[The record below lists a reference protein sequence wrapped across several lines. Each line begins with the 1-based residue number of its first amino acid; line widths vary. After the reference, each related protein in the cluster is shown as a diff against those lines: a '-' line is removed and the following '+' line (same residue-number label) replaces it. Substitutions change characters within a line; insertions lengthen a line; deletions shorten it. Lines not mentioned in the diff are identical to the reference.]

1 MSTTDYSSVYTIKEF
16 YQAHIL
22 PLFFDVNK
30 LALSTTG
37 DLGLFLDI
45 TGSTTEDMINIMGR
59 YINESMPGRAE
70 LPDFIYGNAAN
81 YGITDILAKAA
92 KMSMLLLVKEDNVIR
107 FSKPVE
113 DHMEFTLD
121 ADMTILVDDLRYSL
135 PYDIKIKT
143 SLYDGEYNHM
153 SYYDKRYKNSV
164 VDDDIPFIK
173 TMKTMIN
180 GDVWLVLRVDVYQ
193 YKRNVHYDSIN
204 TNSILNIPYI
214 DIPFSN
220 QLCGFEV
227 FYSEPGSSKETQLIK
242 RMDSSTALTTPFCF
256 YKFTDDNTL
265 RISFANDDRYFLPTY
280 NSNIKVYMFETN
292 GAAGNFGFFKNGL
305 DVNIRANTE
314 NEDIAYNR
322 NIFPMGLTQGN
333 SVGGRDQLTLE
344 QIKLLTTEAQTTV
357 KSYTTD
363 TDLNT
368 YFTNFVSIY
377 EHDAIF
383 VKQRDDY
390 AGREYGCFTR
400 IGDGVD
406 IFPTNTLN
414 VRLNVPDVDKHFE
427 SLRQYIVK
435 PGTVFQYETPS
446 NKDVAIKKRFDTVDD
461 STEDVKNE
469 NDKIEYALAPLM
481 VITTKPNKV
490 NYYMNTVNQD
500 VEVDYTYFNLNSK
513 FNFVIRNLNIRR
525 NAIHGDEEYTI
536 CLKLVRV
543 DGVFNDIQSQNFQ
556 LQESNGEIEEDKLE
570 VILIFD
576 TIVGNYVRMIYDH
589 KDDDGDD
596 YVYTFVAKI
605 GTTDMIDNERILITD
620 LLKREN
626 DETDERMIDMMNP
639 KIDVAVFYDYGN
651 GTGGGHRYTDISV
664 IKDYTLCNTYTPR
677 ENEFYFAYPLNLMR
691 SHVLFEDKPET
702 EDGFGF
708 FIKQVPFFGAK
719 FLLSEDCNIDAI
731 LDDITSEHTFLV
743 RIANL
748 LHAMFTINMKFY
760 CTYGKSRSFYI
771 GDGVS
776 EEVLDRTNCNIEIG
790 IKFFKGIIVE
800 EYIEDVRIFIKDFFE
815 KINKLATGTN
825 QAFVS
830 LLSQKIHNRYKD
842 QIEYI
847 VFRKINNYGPN
858 YQVIRMVNLP
868 NESPIP
874 NFVPEYLTLKRDDIT
889 LVTLQ

>member
-1 MSTTDYSSVYTIKEF
+1 MATTTDYSSVYTIKEF
-16 YQAHIL
+16 YNDFIL
-22 PLFFDVNK
+22 PLYFDQSK
-30 LALSTTG
+30 LALSTAG

-45 TGSTTEDMINIMGR
+45 NGTTTEDMINIMGR

-81 YGITDILAKAA
+81 YGINDILAKPA
-92 KMSMLLLVKEDNVIR
+92 KMSMLLLIKEDNVIQ

-121 ADMTILVDDLRYSL
+121 ADMSILVDDLRYSL
-135 PYDIKIKT
+135 PYDVKIRT
-143 SLYDGEYNHM
+143 SQYDGEYNHM
-153 SYYDKRYKNSV
+153 SFYDKNYVNGV

-180 GDVWLVLRVDVYQ
+180 GDVWLVLRVSVYQ
-193 YKRNVHYDSIN
+193 YERIVHYETIN
-204 TNSILNIPYI
+204 TNSILNIPYV
-214 DIPFSN
+214 DIPFTN
-220 QLCGFEV
+220 QLSGFEV
-227 FYSEPGSSKETQLIK
+227 FYSEPGSKKETQLVQ
-242 RMDSSTALTTPFCF
+242 RMDSSTALTKPFCF

-265 RISFANDDRYFLPTY
+265 RLSFANDDRYWLPTY
-280 NSNIKVYMFETN
+280 NSSLKIFMFETN
-292 GAAGNFGFFKNGL
+292 GAAGNFGFFKEGI

-322 NIFPMGLTQGN
+322 NIFPMGLSQGN

-414 VRLNVPDVDKHFE
+414 VRLNVTDADRHFE

-435 PGTVFQYETPS
+435 PGTIFQYERI
-446 NKDVAIKKRFDTVDD
+446 DVTDTAVRKHPDSYDD
-461 STEDVKNE
+461 D
-469 NDKIEYALAPLM
+469 IEYALAPLM

-490 NYYMNTVNQD
+490 NYYMNTINKD

-525 NAIHGDEEYTI
+525 NAIHGEDKYVI
-536 CLKLVRV
+536 RLKLARV
-543 DGVFNDIQSQNFQ
+543 DGVFNDIQMHDFE
-556 LQESNGEIEEDKLE
+556 LQDSNGDIDETKLE
-570 VILIFD
+570 VLIIFD
-576 TIVGNYVRMIYDH
+576 TIVGNYVRMKYEN
-589 KDDDGDD
+589 KDDADGD
-596 YVYTFVAKI
+596 YIYNFVAEI
-605 GTTDMIDNERILITD
+605 GSTDMIDNERILITD

-626 DETDERMIDMMNP
+626 NVTDERMIDMMSP
-639 KIDVAVFYDYGN
+639 KLEFTVFYNYEN
-651 GTGGGHRYTDISV
+651 GRGGGHNYVDIDV
-664 IKDYTLCNTYTPR
+664 VREHVLCNIYTPR

-691 SHVLFEDKPET
+691 SHVLFEDKPDSP
-702 EDGFGF
+702 DGFGF
-708 FIKQVPFFGAK
+708 FIKQVPFFGAQ
-719 FLLSEDCNIDAI
+719 FLLSAEQKDIDQI
-731 LDDITSEHTFLV
+731 LDDISSEHTFLV
-743 RIANL
+743 RIAHL

-760 CTYGKSRSFYI
+760 CTYGRSRSFYI
-771 GDGVS
+771 GNGNT
-776 EEVLDRTNCNIEIG
+776 EEVINRTNCDISIS
-790 IKFFKGIIVE
+790 IKFYQGIIVE
-800 EYIEDVRIFIKDFFE
+800 EYIEEVRIFIKEFFE
-815 KINKLATGTN
+815 KINKLSTGAN
-825 QAFVS
+825 RAFVS
-830 LLSQKIHNRYKD
+830 MLSQQIHNKFKD
-842 QIEYI
+842 QVEYI
-847 VFRKINNYGPN
+847 IFNSINGYDSH
-858 YQVIRMVNLP
+858 YQTIRMSTLP
-868 NESPIP
+868 NENLNPD
-874 NFVPEYLTLKRDDIT
+874 FVPEYLTLKRADIKLPT
-889 LVTLQ
+889 L